1 SKSYQKQKARDL
13 SCIFKDLVKN
23 YRDFGLSSCE
33 MEERKYWNASGPKA
47 AEKLLLFQT
56 YIPELA
62 NYFLE
67 SHSLCQTHD
76 NQIVLS
82 NLFYKHLSSL
92 AQETQLGTNMN
103 TQTTSY
109 TDLANKLDR
118 TKKLLESAQKE
129 NMELGARIERN
140 WQYLEEQANEAEEL
154 KKQLQQTRE
163 EFEKNKTLTEQWNS
177 RFSTRQ
183 NHIDAIIEI
192 ANAERKALFDDIY

>member
-1 SKSYQKQKARDL
+1 
-13 SCIFKDLVKN
+13 
-23 YRDFGLSSCE
+23 
-33 MEERKYWNASGPKA
+33 

-62 NYFLE
+62 NYPLE
-67 SHSLCQTHD
+67 SHSLCQTHY

-82 NLFYKHLSSL
+82 NLFYEHLSSL
-92 AQETQLGTNMN
+92 AQETQLGTNMD

-109 TDLANKLDR
+109 TDLANKLNR
-118 TKKLLESAQKE
+118 TKKLLEK
-129 NMELGARIERN
+129 
-140 WQYLEEQANEAEEL
+140 EQANEAEEL